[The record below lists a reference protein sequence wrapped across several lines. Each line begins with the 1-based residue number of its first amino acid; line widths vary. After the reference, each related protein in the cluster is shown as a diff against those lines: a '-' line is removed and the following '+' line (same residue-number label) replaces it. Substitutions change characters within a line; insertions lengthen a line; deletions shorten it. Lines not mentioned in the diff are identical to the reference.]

1 MIKTGYKVRAGF
13 PKHVMNNE
21 KTVFQIGIKDKQ
33 QEGKWFNVS
42 FMTDYIDLEAR
53 EEVEITSIEGF
64 NVSEY
69 NGKQQFT
76 VFGKVERATTE
87 PQESDYE
94 PEAPQPSISINDDD
108 LPF

>member
-21 KTVFQIGIKDKQ
+21 KTVFQIGCKDRNFDQNKL
-33 QEGKWFNVS
+33 WHNVS
-42 FMTDYIDLEAR
+42 FMTDYIDLDAQ
-53 EEVEITSIEGF
+53 EEVEITKIDGF

-69 NGKQQFT
+69 NGKRQFT
-76 VFGKVERATTE
+76 VFGSVKRIE
-87 PQESDYE
+87 PSFDEYEEEPKPLHISD
-94 PEAPQPSISINDDD
+94 DT